1 MTQPDVPASPI
12 ALPADV
18 PASLADEVRR
28 LLERHAESRA
38 AAGLAL
44 LDDARLVRAF
54 GLSPFVAEYA
64 IRRPQPFASLIDPA
78 AIAAPRTRADYEA
91 AVAAALGEA
100 ADAPAAKRALR
111 ELRGAEMA
119 RIAWRDIVEGATVE
133 TVMAELSD
141 FADAAIAGSVRWLHD
156 QLAPRFGRALGADG
170 APLELLVLGMGK
182 LGGHELNFSS
192 DIDLIFVYGH
202 GGETVGGRRE
212 LPHQEYFDRLGRE
225 LIALLN
231 ETTADG
237 QVFRVDMRLRPF
249 GDGGPLTS
257 TLAALEHYY
266 AVHGRDWERY
276 ALIKA
281 RAISGDAATRAQL
294 EAITRPFVFRR
305 YLDYGALDALREM
318 KALINQE
325 ATSQELRGDVKRGA
339 GGIRE
344 IEFTGQ
350 LFQLT
355 RGGREPRL
363 RERSIIAT
371 LQACAELGLLE
382 TAEVDT
388 LVAAYRFLRVT
399 EHRLQEVRDRQ
410 THALPEDEAGRAR
423 LAWAFGHAD
432 WSAFLAELDAH
443 REATRRLF
451 AQLLEAPE
459 DAADGSAERLRR
471 WRGLW
476 QNAADGAAL
485 AAGAE
490 ALGHAFSAAG
500 LEVMGELKSA
510 RFTARLSR
518 QGQERLDR
526 LMPVLL
532 EAALTRGLS
541 DASMRRVGELLHAIA
556 RRSVYLAFLADHPDA
571 VRRLL
576 ELFEASPWIA
586 EQIIAW
592 PLLLDELLDPRALYA
607 PPDRERLFELCEAQV
622 RPEDGLEQAMD
633 HLRAF
638 RNQQVLRVAAS
649 DVTGHLP
656 VARVSD
662 RLTYIAE
669 ACVDRALTMAWG
681 DLTARCGAPRC
692 RDERGAREAGFA
704 VIGYGKFGG
713 WELGYGSDLDL
724 VFLHDSAGADQHTA
738 GPKVV
743 ENDVF
748 FARLAQRFI
757 HVLSTTTGAG
767 VAYEVDTRLR
777 PSGNAGLMASPIEAY
792 AAYLA
797 EQAWTW
803 ELQALVRARAI
814 TGDHA
819 LVARFAEVR
828 AAALA
833 RPREAAT
840 LARDIVD
847 MRARMRGELDRGDA
861 RRFDLKQGSG
871 GITDIEFV
879 VQYAVLRW
887 APAQPR
893 LLTWTDNLRLLEIIA
908 ELGLLPADDCRRLHD
923 AYFAYRADI
932 HSCALQQQDAL
943 VEAGKFRDH
952 RDHVIDIWTRVF
964 A

>member
-1 MTQPDVPASPI
+1 MSHPDAPRPAA
-12 ALPADV
+12 ALPHDL
-18 PASLADEVRR
+18 PACLHEEVTR
-28 LLERHAESRA
+28 LLERHAESCA
-38 AAGLAL
+38 TAGLAPRAGE
-44 LDDARLVRAF
+44 DLVRAF
-54 GLSPFVAEYA
+54 ALSPFIAEYA
-64 IRRPQPFASLIDPA
+64 IRQPARFDALVA
-78 AIAAPRTRADYEA
+78 AADLDQARSRTAYDA
-91 AVAAALGEA
+91 AVAAALA
-100 ADAPAAKRALR
+100 ASADIPAAKRALR
-111 ELRGAEMA
+111 ELRGQEMV
-119 RIAWRDIVEGATVE
+119 RIAWRDIVGGAAVE
-133 TVMAELSD
+133 TIMAELSD
-141 FADAAIAGSVRWLHD
+141 FADAVIAGAVGWLHG
-156 QLAPRFGRALGADG
+156 QLEARFGRALGTDG
-170 APLELLVLGMGK
+170 TPLELLVLGMGK

-192 DIDLIFVYGH
+192 DIDLIFVYGQ

-249 GDGGPLTS
+249 GDGGPLS
-257 TLAALEHYY
+257 SALAALEHYY

-281 RAISGDAATRAQL
+281 RAISGDAATRAQF
-294 EAITRPFVFRR
+294 AAVVQPFVFRR

-371 LQACAELGLLE
+371 LEACAELGLLE
-382 TAEVDT
+382 TAEVET

-432 WSAFLAELDAH
+432 WDAFLAELDGH

-471 WRGLW
+471 WRSLW

-490 ALGHAFSAAG
+490 ALGHAVSTAG
-500 LEVMGELKSA
+500 LEVMAELKSE
-510 RFTARLSR
+510 RFVSRLSR

-541 DASMRRVGELLHAIA
+541 DASMRRVGELLHGIA
-556 RRSVYLAFLADHPDA
+556 RRSVYMAFLADHPDA

-592 PLLLDELLDPRALYA
+592 PLLLDELLDPRALFA
-607 PPDRERLFELCEAQV
+607 PPDRERLQELSLAQV
-622 RPEDGLEQAMD
+622 RPADGLEQAMD
-633 HLRAF
+633 QLRAF

-649 DVTGHLP
+649 DVTGHLA

-662 RLTYIAE
+662 QLTFIAE
-669 ACVDRALTMAWG
+669 ACVVRALDMAWG
-681 DLTARCGAPRC
+681 DLTARCGVPRC
-692 RDERGAREAGFA
+692 RDAGGERDAGFA

-724 VFLHDSAGADQHTA
+724 VFVHDSVGEAQHTA

-767 VAYEVDTRLR
+767 IAYEVDTRLR

-792 AAYLA
+792 AGYLA

-814 TGDHA
+814 TGNPA
-819 LVARFAEVR
+819 LMTRFGEVR

-833 RPREAAT
+833 RPRDAAAV
-840 LARDIVD
+840 ARDIVD
-847 MRARMRGELDRGDA
+847 MRTRMRGELDRGDD

-887 APAQPR
+887 AAAHPR

-908 ELGLLPADDCRRLHD
+908 ELGLMPADDCRCLHD

-932 HSCALQQQDAL
+932 HRCALQQQDAL